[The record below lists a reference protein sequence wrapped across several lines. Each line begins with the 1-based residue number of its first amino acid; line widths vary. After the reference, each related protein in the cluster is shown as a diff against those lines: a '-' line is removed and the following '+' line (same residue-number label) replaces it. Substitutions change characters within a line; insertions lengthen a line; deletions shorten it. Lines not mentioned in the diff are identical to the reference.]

1 MNKEIKKY
9 KAKVSYVLVLFVLLV
24 FLIAFISILN
34 ERNFNSETIISLVIP
49 FLFLAFILHLFFKT
63 EYTIENGKLKIK
75 CGLISYMP
83 IEISQIKRI
92 SKTRSILSSPAPSFD
107 RIKIEYGKFGEII
120 ISPKDKVNFAK
131 DLTTLNSNIENKIT
145 E

>member
-9 KAKVSYVLVLFVLLV
+9 KAKVSYGLLLFVLLV
-24 FLIAFISILN
+24 FFVSFITILN
-34 ERNFNSETIISLVIP
+34 EGNFNSKTITSLV
-49 FLFLAFILHLFFKT
+49 FLFVLLVFILHLFFKT

-92 SKTRSILSSPAPSFD
+92 SKTRSLISSPAPSFD
-107 RIKIEYGKFGEII
+107 RIKIEYGKFDEII

-131 DLTTLNSNIENKIT
+131 DLLKLNSNIENKIT

>member
-1 MNKEIKKY
+1 
-9 KAKVSYVLVLFVLLV
+9 LVLFVLLV
-24 FLIAFISILN
+24 FLMPVISILN
-34 ERNFNSETIISLVIP
+34 KRNLNSETSTTLVI
-49 FLFLAFILHLFFKT
+49 LFVILAFVFHMFFKT

-75 CGLISYMP
+75 CGFISFKP

-131 DLTTLNSNIENKIT
+131 DLTELNSNIENKIT

>member
-24 FLIAFISILN
+24 FLMPVISILN
-34 ERNFNSETIISLVIP
+34 KRNLNSETSTTLVI
-49 FLFLAFILHLFFKT
+49 LFVILAFIMHLFFKT

-75 CGLISYMP
+75 CGFISFKP

-131 DLTTLNSNIENKIT
+131 DLTELNSNIENKIT